1 MSVIDI
7 DSVDEIDRALIEKWQ
22 RDFPLV
28 TRPFA
33 AVGAA
38 VEETEKQTIRR
49 CRGLIDS
56 GLATR
61 VGAVL
66 APNTIGASTLAAI
79 SVPDDRMEE
88 VARIVDA
95 ESGVNHNYEREHHF
109 NMWFVVTG
117 ADHAA
122 VGGTLNRIADAT
134 GLRVLDLPMLCAY
147 HIDLAFPIDGT
158 KASRVPAKRP
168 PCTPDTRAVE
178 PGDVAILRSI
188 EDGLPLVSRPFA
200 AIGQQIRRSEAE
212 VLARLTALSEAGIVR
227 RFGIVVRHRAV
238 GFSANAMAVW
248 AVDDDKVDAI
258 GARFAEHPAVTLCY
272 RRRPAAPDWPYN
284 LFVMVHSKERVA
296 AQDVLDELNR
306 TQETG
311 DSPHAV
317 LFSRR
322 CFKQRGARL
331 VSAGSRKVA

>member
-7 DSVDEIDRALIEKWQ
+7 EAVDETDRVLIDRWQ

-33 AVGAA
+33 AVGATL
-38 VEETEKQTIRR
+38 EETEKQVIRR
-49 CRGLIDS
+49 CRGLVDT

-66 APNTIGASTLAAI
+66 APNTVGASTLAAI
-79 SVPDDRMEE
+79 SVPSDRMEE
-88 VARIVDA
+88 IARIVDA
-95 ESGVNHNYEREHHF
+95 ETGVNHNYEREHHF

-117 ADHAA
+117 ADRAA
-122 VGGTLNRIADAT
+122 VTGTLDRIAEAT

-158 KASRVPAKRP
+158 KAARMPAKRP

-178 PGDVAILRSI
+178 PGDIAILRSI
-188 EDGLPLVSRPFA
+188 EDGIPLVSRPFA
-200 AIGQQIRRSEAE
+200 AIGQQIGRSEAE
-212 VLARLTALSEAGIVR
+212 VLARLNALSDAGIVR

-248 AVDDDKVDAI
+248 AIDEDKVDAV
-258 GARFAEHPAVTLCY
+258 GARFAEHPSVTLCY
-272 RRRPAAPDWPYN
+272 RRRPVAPDWPYN
-284 LFVMVHSKERVA
+284 LFVMVHSKERIA
-296 AQDVLDELNR
+296 AEHVLDELNR
-306 TQETG
+306 THKTG
-311 DSPHAV
+311 DLPHAV